1 LTAQVKRTYGDA
13 VSDLAGRSVV
23 VTGASSGI
31 GVATARAFAA
41 AGARV
46 VLAARREDRL
56 RALASELEAGGTRV
70 AVAPTDM
77 RVEQDVLRLFDRA
90 RERFGGVD
98 VLVNNAG
105 LGRAAPLS
113 SGATESWREML
124 EVNVLGLCIAT
135 REAITD
141 MDRRQVA
148 GHVLHVSSMAGH
160 RIPGPD
166 SGVYASTK
174 FAVRALTEGLRQ
186 ELRARQSPI
195 RVSCISPGYVDTE
208 FAAVFSGSA
217 DAPAQLAKRLKV
229 LEPEDVAAAILW
241 VVSRPPHVEVHDVLL
256 RPAAQR
262 N

>member
-1 LTAQVKRTYGDA
+1 M
-13 VSDLAGRSVV
+13 SNLAGRSVV

-31 GVATARAFAA
+31 GAATARACAT

-46 VLAARREDRL
+46 VLAARRHDRL
-56 RALASELEAGGTRV
+56 RDLAAQLEASGAEV
-70 AVAPTDM
+70 AVARTDM
-77 RVEQDVLRLFDRA
+77 RVEDDVLRLFDQARA
-90 RERFGGVD
+90 RFGGVD

-135 REAITD
+135 REAIKD
-141 MDRRQVA
+141 MERRQVA
-148 GHVLHVSSMAGH
+148 GHIVHVSSMAGH
-160 RIPGPD
+160 RVPGPD
-166 SGVYASTK
+166 SAVYAGTK

-186 ELRARQSPI
+186 ELRARQSSI
-195 RVSCISPGYVDTE
+195 RVSCVSPGYVDTE

-229 LEPEDVAAAILW
+229 LAPEDVAAAILW
-241 VVSRPPHVEVHDVLL
+241 VASQPPHVEVHDVLL
-256 RPAAQR
+256 RPTAQK

>member
-1 LTAQVKRTYGDA
+1 MS
-13 VSDLAGRSVV
+13 SDLADRSVV

-31 GVATARAFAA
+31 GVAAVRAFAV

-56 RALASELEAGGTRV
+56 RSLAAELEAAGAQV

-77 RVEQDVLRLFDRA
+77 CIEADIVRLFETARA
-90 RERFGGVD
+90 RFGGVD

-113 SGATESWREML
+113 SAPSAAWREML
-124 EVNVLGLCIAT
+124 EVNVLGLSIAT

-141 MDRRQVA
+141 MDRRGVA
-148 GHVLHVSSMAGH
+148 GHVVHVSSMAGH
-160 RIPGPD
+160 RVPGPD
-166 SGVYASTK
+166 SGMYAATK

-186 ELRARQSPI
+186 ELRARQSSI
-195 RVSCISPGYVDTE
+195 RVSCVSPGYVDTE
-208 FAAVFSGSA
+208 FAAVFSGSS
-217 DAPAQLAKRLKV
+217 DAPAKLNERLKV
-229 LEPEDVAAAILW
+229 LEPDDVAAAILW
-241 VVSRPPHVEVHDVLL
+241 IVSRPPHVEVHDVLM
-256 RPAAQR
+256 RPAAQK